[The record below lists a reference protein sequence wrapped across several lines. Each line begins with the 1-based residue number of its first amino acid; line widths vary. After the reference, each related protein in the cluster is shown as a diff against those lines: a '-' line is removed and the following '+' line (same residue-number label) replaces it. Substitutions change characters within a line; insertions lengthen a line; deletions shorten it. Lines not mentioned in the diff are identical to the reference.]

1 MIVNILFGGLFLL
14 YLQAIERLLLQVASS
29 PAIFR
34 LIFNE
39 MNIIR

>member
-1 MIVNILFGGLFLL
+1 MIVNILLNEFFLL
-14 YLQAIERLLLQVASS
+14 NLQAIERLLFQVASS
-29 PAIFR
+29 LAIFR

>member
-14 YLQAIERLLLQVASS
+14 YLQAIERLLFLVASS
-29 PAIFR
+29 LAIFR

>member
-14 YLQAIERLLLQVASS
+14 YLQAIERLLFQVASS
-29 PAIFR
+29 LAIFR